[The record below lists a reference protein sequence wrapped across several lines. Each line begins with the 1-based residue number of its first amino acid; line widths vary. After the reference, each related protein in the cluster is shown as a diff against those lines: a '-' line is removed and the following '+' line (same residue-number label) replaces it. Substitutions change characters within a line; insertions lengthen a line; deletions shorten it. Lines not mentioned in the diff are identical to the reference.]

1 MKFVRLLEQAGF
13 PACCSPDREVEALCY
28 DSRKAASDNAFVALC
43 GTVSDGHAF
52 VQSAYDN
59 GCRAFVV
66 QRPVILPSDA
76 DIVQVPDTRAAL
88 ASLSACLFEHP
99 ATRIKAIGITG
110 TKGKTSVAH
119 LIRHMLDETGHKAG
133 LIGTTGIRFGD
144 VVRKTVNTTPE
155 SYELQ
160 RALSDME
167 KADCQYACVEVSS
180 QGLMTHRVD
189 GLPFEIGIFTNLSP
203 DHIGP
208 GEHSSFE
215 EYMGWKAQLFRRCR
229 IGILNRD
236 DAHFADMT
244 KDATCIIR
252 TFGMN
257 DQADYWADDVH
268 LLREPG
274 FLGVGF
280 TCHTPSDSFPI
291 RLPQPGRFS
300 VYNALAAIGAGC
312 ELGIPL
318 SQIATVLAGA
328 VIPGRIQLIPALP
341 YCTIVVDYAHNELSL
356 RSILTTLREY
366 HPRRLIC
373 LFGSVGGRTQLRRQ
387 TLAHAAAQLAD
398 FSILT
403 SDNPDFED
411 PVAILEDIEQ
421 GMSAAKGHFISIP
434 DRGDAIRYAVDMAKP
449 GDMILLAGKGHED
462 YQLIRGERIPFCERD
477 VVEEAARQRL
487 SRESSGK
494 S

>member
-1 MKFVRLLEQAGF
+1 MKLVRLLEEARL
-13 PACCSPDREVEALCY
+13 PASCSPNREVDDLCY
-28 DSRKAASDNAFVALC
+28 DSRKASSQNAFVALC
-43 GTVSDGHAF
+43 GTAVDGHSF
-52 VQSAYDN
+52 VQPAYDK
-59 GCRAFVV
+59 GCRTFIV
-66 QRPVILPSDA
+66 QHPVDLPSDA
-76 DIVQVPDTRAAL
+76 DVVQVPDTRAAL
-88 ASLSACLFEHP
+88 ASLSACLFRHP
-99 ATRIKAIGITG
+99 AQRVKAIGITG

-119 LIRHMLDETGHKAG
+119 LLHHILEQIGHKSG
-133 LIGTTGIRFGD
+133 LVGTTGIRFGD

-160 RALSDME
+160 KALGDMD
-167 KADCQYACVEVSS
+167 KAGCEYACVEVSS

-189 GLPFEIGIFTNLSP
+189 ALPFEIGIFTNLSP

-215 EYMGWKAQLFRRCR
+215 EYMGWKSTLFQRCR
-229 IGILNRD
+229 IGMLNRD
-236 DAHFADMT
+236 DVHFEDMR
-244 KDATCIIR
+244 KDATCMVR
-252 TFGMN
+252 TFGMTKE
-257 DQADYWADDVH
+257 ADYWADGVQ

-280 TCHTPSDSFPI
+280 TCHTPSGSFPM

-300 VYNALAAIGAGC
+300 VYNALAAIGTGC
-312 ELGIPL
+312 ELGIHLPDM
-318 SQIATVLAGA
+318 AAALADA

-373 LFGSVGGRTQLRRQ
+373 LFGSVGGRTQIRRQ
-387 TLAHAAAQLAD
+387 TLAHAAAELAD

-411 PVAILEDIEQ
+411 PMAILQDIEQ
-421 GMSAAKGHFISIP
+421 GMAAAKGRFISIS
-434 DRGDAIRYAVDMAKP
+434 DRGDAIRYAVDLAKP

-462 YQLIRGERIPFCERD
+462 YQLVRGKRVPFCERD
-477 VVEEAARQRL
+477 IVMEAAQQRL
-487 SRESSGK
+487 KRETNG
-494 S
+494 

>member
-1 MKFVRLLEQAGF
+1 MKLARLLEEAGVSA
-13 PACCSPDREVEALCY
+13 PCSPDREVRELCY
-28 DSRKAASDNAFVALC
+28 DSRKATSESAFVALC
-43 GTVSDGHAF
+43 GTAADGHTF
-52 VQSAYDN
+52 VQSAYDK

-66 QRPVILPSDA
+66 QHPVDLPRDT
-76 DIVQVPDTRAAL
+76 DVIQVPDTRAAL
-88 ASLSACLFEHP
+88 ATLSACLFHHP
-99 ATRIKAIGITG
+99 ARRVKTIGITG

-119 LIRHMLDETGHKAG
+119 LLHHILEQTGHKSG
-133 LIGTTGIRFGD
+133 LVGTTGIRFGD
-144 VVRKTVNTTPE
+144 VVLKTVNTTPE

-160 RALSDME
+160 KALEDMD
-167 KADCQYACVEVSS
+167 KANCQYACVEVSS
-180 QGLMTHRVD
+180 QGLMAHRVD

-208 GEHSSFE
+208 GEHGSFE
-215 EYMGWKAQLFRRCR
+215 EYMGWKATLFERCR
-229 IGILNRD
+229 VGMLNRD
-236 DAHFADMT
+236 DPHFQDMV
-244 KDATCIIR
+244 KNATCVIR
-252 TFGMN
+252 TFGMT
-257 DQADYWADDVH
+257 DKADYWADDVQ

-280 TCHTPSDSFPI
+280 TCHTPVGSFPI

-318 SQIATVLAGA
+318 PDMAAALADA

-373 LFGSVGGRTQLRRQ
+373 LFGSVGGRTQIRRQ
-387 TLAHAAAQLAD
+387 TLAHAAAELAD

-411 PVAILEDIEQ
+411 PVAILQDIEQ
-421 GMSAAKGHFISIP
+421 GMGAAKGRFISIP
-434 DRGDAIRYAVDMAKP
+434 DRGDAIRYAVDLAKP

-462 YQLIRGERIPFCERD
+462 YQLIRGKRVPFCERD
-477 VVEEAARQRL
+477 VVMEAAQQRL
-487 SRESSGK
+487 KREKGGE
-494 S
+494 